1 MKKIALL
8 LFLAV
13 FSITAVFGALSD
25 SYRRAQQIAGF
36 VDDISFLYISSYAYD
51 SITGNG
57 FVGINLDYTDTSND
71 IRGIIAPTT
80 GAPFTIPGIVI
91 GNFTVLSTFIE
102 SSHQTP
108 PVVPA
113 VSLTI
118 THEKLKH
125 TTDQNAQ
132 LEYELSVSY
141 SINGGTSQTKYCLST
156 ASTDTNHNKIV
167 INLTSGI
174 SGNTNMVSIQNANI
188 YFRFADVEQELSV
201 IGQYESRITFTLE
214 GR

>member
-1 MKKIALL
+1 MKKIVLL

-25 SYRRAQQIAGF
+25 PYRRAQQIAGF

-80 GAPFTIPGIVI
+80 GAPFSIPGIVI
-91 GNFTVLSTFIE
+91 GNFTILSTFIE
-102 SSHQTP
+102 SSHQNP
-108 PVVPA
+108 PVIPTVK
-113 VSLTI
+113 LTI
-118 THEKLKH
+118 EHEKLKH
-125 TTDQNAQ
+125 TTDASAQ

-141 SINGGTSQTKYCLST
+141 SINSGATQTKYCLST
-156 ASTDTNHNKIV
+156 SSTDTDHNKIV
-167 INLTSGI
+167 INLTNGI
-174 SGNTNMVSIQNANI
+174 SGNMVSIQNANI
-188 YFRFADVEQELSV
+188 YFRFAEGQAPSV
-201 IGQYESRITFTLE
+201 IGQYESRITFTLT
-214 GR
+214 GN